1 MAAHD
6 FYCIIGPIKE
16 KQSLMKASMEETRL
30 LQMKVARSLLF
41 DWQRLSPLFIGFQ
54 QVHGLMTLWT
64 PLKITPK
71 TNKINK
77 KSWGTPNHELRALF
91 STNPKFRSSG
101 ISSISE
107 TQSSEWLNLPGVL
120 SFSAFAPRPKIGP
133 LENKN
138 TIMLHI
144 RKTSSLAERRTGD
157 MRTGSSLALLLKQPV
172 SKEEGSNF
180 EGFNGVIAASLVTE
194 PSFSVTVG
202 SMFSALSTRRG
213 SGVLREAALGRLTV
227 SLIVN
232 SFSSC
237 VFSLAA

>member
-1 MAAHD
+1 
-6 FYCIIGPIKE
+6 
-16 KQSLMKASMEETRL
+16 MK
-30 LQMKVARSLLF
+30 
-41 DWQRLSPLFIGFQ
+41 
-54 QVHGLMTLWT
+54 VHGLMTLWT

-120 SFSAFAPRPKIGP
+120 SFSA
-133 LENKN
+133 
-138 TIMLHI
+138 
-144 RKTSSLAERRTGD
+144 SSLAERRTGD